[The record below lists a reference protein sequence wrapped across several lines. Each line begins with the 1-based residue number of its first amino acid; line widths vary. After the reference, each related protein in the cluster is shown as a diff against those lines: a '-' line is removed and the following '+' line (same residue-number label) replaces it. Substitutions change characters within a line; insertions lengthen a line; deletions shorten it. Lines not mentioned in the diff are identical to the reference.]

1 MPYPEMNHCSRIL
14 GTQFQFK
21 KISRSK
27 EMHHCPPAVG
37 IQFQFLGCL
46 RKRRMKMGGSSLA
59 GASPDGLANLSQN
72 LVEYQHG
79 I

>member
-1 MPYPEMNHCSRIL
+1 
-14 GTQFQFK
+14 
-21 KISRSK
+21 
-27 EMHHCPPAVG
+27 MHHCPPAVG